1 MEDEKKKAEREYQK
15 AYREKNR
22 EKVAWTKKRW
32 RVRFPEKQ
40 NEYDRRSRLRRK
52 GIDPDTWVPPEERKR
67 EYNKL
72 TIDWNDPEQR
82 RAYFKEKYLQNRK
95 DRLKKQKSYYW
106 RNKDKRSEYNRAKY
120 LDKKEE
126 ILAQR
131 KAYRENNRE
140 LIRVRARGYY
150 KRMRDELGK
159 PYNPKI
165 KDEPIHDSGE
175 GKDLDTSEA

>member
-1 MEDEKKKAEREYQK
+1 MEDEKKQAEREYQK

-22 EKVAWTKKRW
+22 EKVAWTKKMW

-40 NEYDRRSRLRRK
+40 AEYDRRNRLRKK

-67 EYNKL
+67 EYQKRK
-72 TIDWNDPEQR
+72 IDWSDPEQR
-82 RAYFKEKYLQNRK
+82 KAYFQEKYQKERK
-95 DRLKKQKSYYW
+95 ERIKKQRSYYW
-106 RNKDKRSEYNRAKY
+106 LNKEKISEYERAKY
-120 LDKKEE
+120 LDKREE
-126 ILAQR
+126 ILAKR
-131 KAYRENNRE
+131 KAYREKNRE

-165 KDEPIHDSGE
+165 KDEPIHDPGE
-175 GKDLDTSEA
+175 GKDMDTSEA